1 MKRQFDKEFFDT
13 NGYQIIE
20 NLFSKDQCDKLINE
34 ANGYVSDNYTPLMN
48 KHFDLSEIFEFI
60 SNQKL
65 VDIIEEYFGDT
76 AMGLQTEFFFMPP
89 NTRGFNAHQD
99 NTFVKAKENTFLSAW
114 IALTDVFK
122 ENGGLIIWPK
132 SHNEKQ
138 IIFEETGEKKI
149 VNQDP
154 NANRT
159 MTLLPDNYKSI
170 TPILKKGSVLL
181 IDKWL
186 VHASNTNN
194 TDNFR
199 YSLLCTYIKKGA
211 DFRKG
216 NYANRE
222 VFKLSA

>member
-1 MKRQFDKEFFDT
+1 MKKP
-13 NGYQIIE
+13 G
-20 NLFSKDQCDKLINE
+20 K
-34 ANGYVSDNYTPLMN
+34 
-48 KHFDLSEIFEFI
+48 
-60 SNQKL
+60 
-65 VDIIEEYFGDT
+65 
-76 AMGLQTEFFFMPP
+76 
-89 NTRGFNAHQD
+89 
-99 NTFVKAKENTFLSAW
+99 
-114 IALTDVFK
+114 
-122 ENGGLIIWPK
+122 
-132 SHNEKQ
+132 
-138 IIFEETGEKKI
+138 KKI

-159 MTLLPDNYKSI
+159 MTFLPDNYKPT

>member
-1 MKRQFDKEFFDT
+1 
-13 NGYQIIE
+13 
-20 NLFSKDQCDKLINE
+20 
-34 ANGYVSDNYTPLMN
+34 
-48 KHFDLSEIFEFI
+48 
-60 SNQKL
+60 
-65 VDIIEEYFGDT
+65 
-76 AMGLQTEFFFMPP
+76 
-89 NTRGFNAHQD
+89 
-99 NTFVKAKENTFLSAW
+99 
-114 IALTDVFK
+114 
-122 ENGGLIIWPK
+122 
-132 SHNEKQ
+132 
-138 IIFEETGEKKI
+138 
-149 VNQDP
+149 
-154 NANRT
+154 
-159 MTLLPDNYKSI
+159 MTLLPDNYKPI